1 MNPNSDRITSMRAS
15 SSGVNTRS
23 SAKFNRLRDLTK
35 KNKEITG
42 NNEMMN
48 DSLNETIKC
57 LEHMWEKQKNNS
69 II

>member
-1 MNPNSDRITSMRAS
+1 
-15 SSGVNTRS
+15 
-23 SAKFNRLRDLTK
+23 LRDLTK

-42 NNEMMN
+42 NNEIMN